1 MATEHVRIL
10 LIEDDPADARLIRE
24 LLNESTEMTFEV
36 EEAETLAAGAARLV
50 ARPPDVVM
58 LDLGL
63 PDTVGLETV
72 RKLYAQTGGRL
83 PVLIVLSIVADQELA
98 VQAVQLGAQDYL
110 IKGLVDSG
118 GLVRSI
124 RYARERRRGEE
135 ALLKAQAELE
145 TRVRERTAALARANA
160 ELHLEIVER
169 KQAEDALRANQ
180 RLLQGIVDNSGA
192 VIYVKDTEGRYLLV
206 NQRFEELFHLTR
218 AEIRGKTDFA
228 LYPKER
234 AEAFRANDQRVL
246 EANGPLQWEE
256 LIPQDDGLH
265 TYVSVTFP
273 LHDAE
278 GRPFATCGIATDITE
293 RKRLEEQLMQSQK
306 LESVGRLAGGVA
318 HDFNNILTAILG
330 YGEIVTRELAPDNP
344 LIEDVEE
351 IKLAAERAGR
361 LTRQLLIFARRGVV
375 EPRMLDLSELTVNL
389 SHLLRRLIGEHV
401 ELVVNAVPKP
411 WPIRADAGQV
421 EQVLVNLAVNAREAM
436 PRGGRLGITTENVT
450 VGEDFAHGEHPGL
463 APGHY
468 IRLTV
473 SDTGSGMSPE
483 TRAHLFE
490 PFFTTKSL
498 GKGTGLGLATC
509 HGIVQQCG
517 GSIFCASELGR
528 GTTFTIYLP
537 RHEGRTHGLEVT
549 DETPVPGGHETVLVV
564 EDDASVREIAVRAL
578 RARGYQVLE
587 ASNGVEALT
596 VAERLGPRIDLL
608 VTDMVMPQMGGLDL
622 AEKLRSSRPRLRA
635 LFTSGYTEDS
645 AAQLREIEDARF
657 LQKPF
662 TGSALARRVREVLG
676 QG

>member
-1 MATEHVRIL
+1 MPTEHVRIL

-24 LLNESTEMTFEV
+24 LLSESKEMTFEV
-36 EEAETLAAGAARLV
+36 EGAETLAEGVARL
-50 ARPPDVVM
+50 AALRPDVVM

-63 PDTVGLETV
+63 PDSIGLDTV
-72 RKLYAQTGGRL
+72 RKLYAQAAGRL
-83 PVLIVLSIVADQELA
+83 PVLIVLSIVIDQDLA

-110 IKGLVDSG
+110 IKGVVDSG

-124 RYARERRRGEE
+124 RYARERRRSEL

-145 TRVRERTAALARANA
+145 TRVRERTSELARANA
-160 ELHLEIVER
+160 ELRAEVAER
-169 KQAEDALRANQ
+169 KQAEEALRASQ

-192 VIYVKDTEGRYLLV
+192 VIHVKDTEGRYLLV
-206 NQRFEELFHLTR
+206 NQRFEDLFHVTR
-218 AEIRGKTDFA
+218 DDVRGQTDFSIF
-228 LYPKER
+228 PKER
-234 AEAFRANDQRVL
+234 AEALRAEDARVR
-246 EANGPLQWEE
+246 EANEVLQAEE
-256 LIPQDDGLH
+256 LLPQDDGVH
-265 TYVSVTFP
+265 TYLSVRFP
-273 LHDAE
+273 LHDAG
-278 GRPFATCGIATDITE
+278 GRTFATCVIATDISE

-306 LESVGRLAGGVA
+306 LESIGRLAGGVA

-330 YGEIVTRELAPDNP
+330 YGEIVTRELPADNP
-344 LIEDVEE
+344 LVEDVEE

-375 EPRMLDLSELTVNL
+375 EPRMLDLSELTLNL

-401 ELVVNAVPKP
+401 ELVVNAAPKL

-421 EQVLVNLAVNAREAM
+421 EQVLVNLAVNARDAM
-436 PRGGRLGITTENVT
+436 PRGGRLAITTENV
-450 VGEDFAHGEHPGL
+450 VIGPEVAHDHPGL
-463 APGHY
+463 PPAPY
-468 IRLTV
+468 IRLTI
-473 SDTGSGMSPE
+473 SDTGSGMTPE

-490 PFFTTKSL
+490 PFFTTKGL
-498 GKGTGLGLATC
+498 GRGNGLGLATS

-517 GSIFCASELGR
+517 GSIFCSSQLGQ

-537 RHEGRTHGLEVT
+537 RYEGRAQGLEVT
-549 DETPVPGGHETVLVV
+549 EETPVPGGHETVLVV
-564 EDDASVREIAVRAL
+564 EDDSSVREIAVRAL
-578 RARGYQVLE
+578 RARGYQVVE
-587 ASNGVEALT
+587 AANGVEALSL
-596 VAERLGPRIDLL
+596 AERLGHRIDLL

-622 AEKLRSSRPRLRA
+622 AEKLRANRPRLRA

-645 AAQLREIEDARF
+645 NSQLRGIEDARF